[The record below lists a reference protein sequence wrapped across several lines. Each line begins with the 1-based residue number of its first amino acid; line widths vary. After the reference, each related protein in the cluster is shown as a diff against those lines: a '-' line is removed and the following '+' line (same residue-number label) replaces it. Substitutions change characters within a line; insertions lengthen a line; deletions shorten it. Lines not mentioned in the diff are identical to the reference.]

1 MMRGGIMHA
10 MSIDEVYHLCASPCS
25 FVQERKLLWKA
36 LRPKDPNLLVFV
48 RISPKSIIR
57 LGLSGNC
64 HCLHV
69 PTGRTPHR
77 HCRLAHTTVV
87 KFSVSFFLWQNPTHR
102 PGRL

>member
-1 MMRGGIMHA
+1 MHA